1 MKVSNPKELF
11 VLLLSDLWQGAERAN
26 QFFQEL
32 VPFVQDWE
40 IQEALEA
47 RIFQSDKF
55 TETLNECFK
64 LIGEQPVSL
73 NGRMLEM
80 FVENFREQLGEIQ
93 SVDARHLF
101 ILARINVLL
110 HLRIGEYMALIAA
123 ADATGHYRVG
133 ILLESCLA
141 EKFAFAERLR
151 RLTQIRR
158 EVMKATA

>member
-11 VLLLSDLWQGAERAN
+11 VLLLSDLWQGAERTN

-32 VPFVQDWE
+32 VPFVQDRE

-47 RIFQSDKF
+47 RVFLSDQI
-55 TETLNECFK
+55 TETLSECFK
-64 LIGEQPVSL
+64 LIGEKPMSL
-73 NGRMLEM
+73 DRRMLEM

-93 SVDARHLF
+93 SADARHLF
-101 ILARINVLL
+101 ILARTNALL

-123 ADATGHYRVG
+123 ADATGHYSVG
-133 ILLESCLA
+133 ALLESCLA
-141 EKFAFAERLR
+141 EKFAFAEQLR